1 MTHTCLRYLLCG
13 KLLTIC
19 LRWYAAC
26 LSALIAFR
34 PHAVNAICHQ
44 RSAYSN
50 QSSPDALGNSDDDEK
65 RDEPVCS
72 NEDEST
78 VKEEGR
84 SGGSDVA
91 LGQQSTAGR

>member
-1 MTHTCLRYLLCG
+1 MQLML
-13 KLLTIC
+13 
-19 LRWYAAC
+19 YA
-26 LSALIAFR
+26 IKGV
-34 PHAVNAICHQ
+34 H
-44 RSAYSN
+44 SN
-50 QSSPDALGNSDDDEK
+50 QSLPDALGNSDDDVK